1 MQAMHADLNCEPKG
15 SPRWQAQEESVTIK
29 GGGSH
34 QRKGGEGLKQIK
46 KQTNKNLPLP
56 STYV

>member
-15 SPRWQAQEESVTIK
+15 SPRWQAQESVTIK

-34 QRKGGEGLKQIK
+34 QKKEGGVGELKK
-46 KQTNKNLPLP
+46 KKKEKKNN
-56 STYV
+56 

>member
-15 SPRWQAQEESVTIK
+15 SPRWQAQESVTIK

-34 QRKGGEGLKQIK
+34 QKKEGGVGELKK
-46 KQTNKNLPLP
+46 KKEKKNN
-56 STYV
+56 